1 MEFWKSIEG
10 TKGFIQV
17 SAEGKVRSLLS
28 GTPRILKTSIDNKG
42 YHRIRVTI
50 EREKKTFKLHR
61 EVAKA
66 FIPNPDNKPQVNHK
80 DGNKNNNSATN
91 LEWVT
96 NKENCNHAIKNGLWD
111 SVLEGSRRENESRKK
126 PIIGYYVGENQAYSR
141 YFKSIAEAERY
152 IGSRHIT
159 DVLKGK
165 RRQVKGWSF
174 EYIEGV
180 MPNGI

>member
-28 GTPRILKTSIDNKG
+28 GTPRILKTSIDKKG

-50 EREKKTFKLHR
+50 EREKKSFKLHR

-80 DGNKNNNSATN
+80 DGNKNNNSAKKN
-91 LEWVT
+91 IEDK
-96 NKENCNHAIKNGLWD
+96 NIEEKEKENRL
-111 SVLEGSRRENESRKK
+111 
-126 PIIGYYVGENQAYSR
+126 
-141 YFKSIAEAERY
+141 
-152 IGSRHIT
+152 
-159 DVLKGK
+159 
-165 RRQVKGWSF
+165 
-174 EYIEGV
+174 
-180 MPNGI
+180 